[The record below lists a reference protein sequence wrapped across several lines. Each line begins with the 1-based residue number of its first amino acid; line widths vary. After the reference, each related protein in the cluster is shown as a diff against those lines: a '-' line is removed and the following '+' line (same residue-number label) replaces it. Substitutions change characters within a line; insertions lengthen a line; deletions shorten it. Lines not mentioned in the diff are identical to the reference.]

1 MLSSTGQSEFM
12 RRGFWSRYSH
22 ETKKSQH
29 TGARRQCAD
38 LIESNPCY
46 GSAIATGKA
55 GLETSEVR
63 QPVRESG
70 EVANRVVM
78 NPAPER
84 GRMRDYS
91 SADVG
96 DQLKRI
102 GPS

>member
-1 MLSSTGQSEFM
+1 P
-12 RRGFWSRYSH
+12 
-22 ETKKSQH
+22 
-29 TGARRQCAD
+29 
-38 LIESNPCY
+38 NPCFQC
-46 GSAIATGKA
+46 AIATGEA

-63 QPVRESG
+63 QPARRG
-70 EVANRVVM
+70 RWVANRALAPGGRKSLNSMHGLLSWQPLSVHGSMLVHPI

-84 GRMRDYS
+84 GHMRDYS